1 MSSNRPPPVAFGPFR
16 LDQHGRRLTRAGVE
30 ISLGGRAFDVLC
42 VLADTGG
49 EAVSKDTLL
58 DRVWPGLMVEENN
71 LQVQISTLRKVLGE
85 SRIATIPGRGYRLT
99 DPVLAGSDTADLIL
113 PDRPS
118 IAVLP
123 FRNLSN
129 DADQEYFAEGM
140 VEEIITALSRVHSF
154 FVIASSSS
162 FAYKGKLAD
171 VRQVGRELG
180 VRYVLEGSVRK
191 AEHRVRIAGQLVDAT
206 TGAHLWADR
215 FDETLDNI
223 FDLQD
228 QVTASVVAAIE
239 PKLRVA
245 EIERAQRKPTENLHA
260 YDLFLRAAGYFQ
272 RTRLSMRDSEAAIQ
286 LLSEAVKLDPNFAI
300 AHALMAEYYWA
311 TAAQLRREP
320 PDPWALEAV
329 RVARLALSLGGDD
342 PEVLWRVAAAIAAP
356 GGRLDEALALVEK
369 SLALNPNSVGA
380 HYQHARLLSYRG
392 DTDAA
397 LAELERAAR
406 LSPIDIRPFRIEFDY
421 TLTHFIAGRYD
432 AALEWSERTLRSM
445 PGYTAALRYKAASL
459 GLLDR
464 IEEAHQT
471 VQELLAANPELTV
484 TRARAH
490 IKVGMNNV
498 FRTPGFADAMCRG
511 LRLAGLPE

>member
-1 MSSNRPPPVAFGPFR
+1 MSSDSPPSVAFGPFR

-42 VLADTGG
+42 VLVDAGG

-58 DRVWPGLMVEENN
+58 DKVWPSLTVEENN

-99 DPVLAGSDTADLIL
+99 DPVLAVSGSTALAL

-123 FRNLSN
+123 FRNLSS
-129 DADQEYFAEGM
+129 DPEQDYFADGM
-140 VEEIITALSRVHSF
+140 VEEIITALSRVRSF
-154 FVIASSSS
+154 FVIASNSSL
-162 FAYKGKLAD
+162 AYKGKLLD
-171 VRQVGRELG
+171 VRQIGRELG

-191 AEHRVRIAGQLVDAT
+191 SEHRVRIAGQLVDAT
-206 TGAHLWADR
+206 TGAHVWAER
-215 FDETLDNI
+215 FEGTLEDI

-228 QVTASVVAAIE
+228 QVTASVVGAIE
-239 PKLRVA
+239 PELRRA
-245 EIERAQRKPTENLHA
+245 EIERAQRKPTANPQA

-272 RTRLSMRDSEAAIQ
+272 RTRLSLRDSEAAIQ
-286 LLSEAVKLDPNFAI
+286 LLLQAVDLDPGFAI

-320 PDPWALEAV
+320 PDPLALAAV
-329 RVARLALSLGGDD
+329 RAARTALSLDDED
-342 PEVLWRVAAAIAAP
+342 PEVLWRTAATIAAP
-356 GGRLDEALALVEK
+356 GGKLEEALALVEK

-380 HYQHARLLSYRG
+380 LYQHARLLSYAG

-397 LAELERAAR
+397 IAQLQRAAR
-406 LSPIDIRPFRIEFDY
+406 LSPVDVRPFRIEFDY
-421 TLTHFIAGRYD
+421 TMTHFIAGRYD

-445 PGYTAALRYKAASL
+445 PGYPAALRYKAASL
-459 GLLDR
+459 GLLGR
-464 IEEAHQT
+464 TEEAQET
-471 VQELLAANPELTV
+471 VRELLAASPELTV
-484 TRARAH
+484 RRARAH
-490 IKVGMNNV
+490 IEVGMNNV
-498 FRTPGFADAMCRG
+498 FKTPGFAEAMCTG
-511 LRLAGLPE
+511 LRLAGVPE